1 VTPEGTDPEVV
12 LKVRDEAPRLRL
24 GTQGVMG
31 SPHFTVCSLHSTG
44 PAVLGV
50 SMQSSCMIGCHC
62 MSLQG
67 LQSLRFTTRQQV
79 MKVLDWREYSKSSF
93 YDNLK

>member
-1 VTPEGTDPEVV
+1 
-12 LKVRDEAPRLRL
+12 
-24 GTQGVMG
+24 
-31 SPHFTVCSLHSTG
+31 
-44 PAVLGV
+44 
-50 SMQSSCMIGCHC
+50 